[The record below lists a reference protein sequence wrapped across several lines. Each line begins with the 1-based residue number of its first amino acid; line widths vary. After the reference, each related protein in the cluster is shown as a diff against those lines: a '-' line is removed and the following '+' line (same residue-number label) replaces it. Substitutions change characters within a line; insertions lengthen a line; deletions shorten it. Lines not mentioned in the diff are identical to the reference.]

1 MPLDSQRR
9 YIICCI
15 CVRERLWNGLRIPS
29 LPGTIF
35 MRVPNRRW
43 EENEMAHFLATH
55 QLWRKPCILLFYPL
69 LNGASQLLDIRAR
82 QPMIF
87 IDNGDGYEW
96 ATLCFRRV
104 SGWHAGS
111 ACHCSATWPVSSR
124 YQPGDT
130 ATVTVK
136 VVAANAVQVFF
147 KPSSRKTQA
156 DTYIPP
162 VRKWVLA
169 EDVKKHKTVP
179 LTKGWCSTLL
189 LLLPAYNIYC
199 NHERE

>member
-1 MPLDSQRR
+1 MGQVSCLIYVPDSLWYSLIMGMATSEPLSASG
-9 YIICCI
+9 
-15 CVRERLWNGLRIPS
+15 ES
-29 LPGTIF
+29 L
-35 MRVPNRRW
+35 
-43 EENEMAHFLATH
+43 
-55 QLWRKPCILLFYPL
+55 
-69 LNGASQLLDIRAR
+69 
-82 QPMIF
+82 
-87 IDNGDGYEW
+87 
-96 ATLCFRRV
+96 
-104 SGWHAGS
+104 GWHAGS

-136 VVAANAVQVFF
+136 VVAANAVRVFF

-179 LTKGWCSTLL
+179 SPRDDVQPCFYSYLLTTFTATMSVSKILSDLL
-189 LLLPAYNIYC
+189 TS
-199 NHERE
+199 R